1 MHEPGPFPRTHFS
14 PERFPVNY
22 DDKSL
27 ETLAL
32 IKAQTSGVTSAT
44 GITGIDLGD
53 LVSLIPVNT
62 PFYDSIAR
70 KAATDGAKFCQWR
83 VLTDITNLQ
92 SDPGTAFDY
101 AAPLAQLN
109 EMDVSAPYGKLGFGY
124 TVTRDAINFAKGYA
138 DAHAIAVMNS
148 LNQYRIGAERKLL
161 GGQVFAL
168 GTPATPTVVQSDTGG
183 NIAAS
188 TAVNVK
194 VAARTLSNFNYG
206 GSTAASAQGSV
217 TTSTVAAATHS
228 ATATVTSI
236 PGAVAYD
243 WFVAGF
249 YYTTTTVNKVTIT
262 AVPTANQAVPNIP
275 GIYGTA
281 PSSVPGSDT
290 SAKATD
296 FNGLL
301 ATLAGDYAT
310 GGATGLVSRG
320 SGTNSGAAFQS
331 LGGAAFTVSGQSI
344 PELDALNTTIFNKIQ
359 ASPSR
364 YLVSS
369 QEATS
374 ISKLLLSSAGG
385 GTTFLTPDASGRNN
399 ITAGGYIGSYVNK
412 AAGGV
417 PVPLVVLPHLA
428 PGTLIAASDSG
439 AAFAGANIANTLEM
453 RQLDDVQDYQ
463 YATNRASGAG
473 GGPRNDGEVFSTSAL
488 INRAPVG
495 FGVIQDIAAA

>member
-1 MHEPGPFPRTHFS
+1 MDE
-14 PERFPVNY
+14 
-22 DDKSL
+22 KSL
-27 ETLAL
+27 ETLNL
-32 IKAQTSGVTSAT
+32 IKAQTAGVTSST
-44 GITGIDLGD
+44 GIVGVDLGD

-62 PFYDSIAR
+62 PLFDSIPR
-70 KAATDGAKFCQWR
+70 KASTDGAKFAQWR

-92 SDPGTAFDY
+92 ADPGTAFDY
-101 AAPLAQLN
+101 AAPMALLN
-109 EMDVSAPYGKLGFGY
+109 ELDVSAPYGKLGFGY

-138 DAHAIAVMNS
+138 DARAIAVMNA
-148 LNQYRIGAERKLL
+148 LNQYKIGAERKLL

-168 GTPATPTVVQSDTGG
+168 PTPAVATVTTSTTGG
-183 NIAAS
+183 TIAAT
-188 TAVNVK
+188 TAVNVR

-206 GSTAASAQGSV
+206 GSTAAAAQGSV
-217 TTSTVAAATHS
+217 TTGAGTTNSAAAT
-228 ATATVTSI
+228 TAAI

-243 WFVAGF
+243 WYVAGF
-249 YYTTTTVNKVTIT
+249 YYTTTTVNKVAIT
-262 AVPTANQAVPNIP
+262 SLPTANQSIPNIP
-275 GIYGTA
+275 GLYGVA
-281 PSSVPGSDT
+281 PTDVPTVDT

-310 GGATGLVSRG
+310 GGSTGLVTRG

-331 LGGAAFTVSGQSI
+331 LDGSPFTVSGQSI
-344 PELDALNTTIFNKIQ
+344 PELDNLNSTIYNKIQ
-359 ASPSR
+359 ASPTR
-364 YLVSS
+364 YFVSS

-385 GTTFLTPDASGRNN
+385 GTTFLTPNDSGRNS

-439 AAFAGANIANTLEM
+439 APFAGANISNTLEL

-463 YATNRASGAG
+463 YATNRAAGAG
-473 GGPRNDGEVFSTSAL
+473 GGPRHDGEVFSTSAL
-488 INRAPVG
+488 VNKAPVG
-495 FGVIQDIAAA
+495 FGVLSNIAAS

>member
-1 MHEPGPFPRTHFS
+1 M
-14 PERFPVNY
+14 

-27 ETLAL
+27 ETLNL

-44 GITGIDLGD
+44 GITGVDLGD

-62 PFYDSIAR
+62 PLFDSIAR

-101 AAPLAQLN
+101 AAPLALLN
-109 EMDVSAPYGKLGFGY
+109 ELDVSAPYGKIGYGY

-138 DAHAIAVMNS
+138 DAHAVSVMNA
-148 LNQYRIGAERKLL
+148 LNQYKIGAERKIL

-168 GTPATPTVVQSDTGG
+168 PTPTAPTTSTATTGG
-183 NIAAS
+183 TVAAATYNI
-188 TAVNVK
+188 K
-194 VAARTLSNFNYG
+194 VAARTLSNYNYG
-206 GSTAASAQGSV
+206 GSTAASSQTGQV
-217 TTSTVAAATHS
+217 TTGATSTL
-228 ATATVTSI
+228 TATTPAI

-243 WFVAGF
+243 WYVNGF
-249 YYTTTTVNKVTIT
+249 YTTTTTVNKVVFT
-262 AVPTANQAVPNIP
+262 ATPPASNQAVPNLP
-275 GIYGTA
+275 GLYSVAPTA
-281 PSSVPGSDT
+281 VPAVDT

-310 GGATGLVSRG
+310 GGATGLVTRG
-320 SGTNSGAAFQS
+320 SGTNSGASFQS
-331 LGGAAFTVSGQSI
+331 LDGAAFTVSGQSI
-344 PELDALNTTIFNKIQ
+344 PELDAMFTTVYNKIQ
-359 ASPSR
+359 ASPTR
-364 YLVSS
+364 ILLSS

-374 ISKLLLSSAGG
+374 ISKLLLASAGG
-385 GTTFLTPDASGRNN
+385 GTTFLTPTDNGRNN
-399 ITAGGYIGSYVNK
+399 ITAGGYVGSYVNK

-439 AAFAGANIANTLEM
+439 APFAGANISNTLEL

-463 YATNRASGAG
+463 YATNRAAGAG

-495 FGVIQDIAAA
+495 FGVISNIAAS